1 MDSFELNKILG
12 AILFTLLVVMSLSI
26 FSGVIYSPAV
36 PEKPGFVIEVAEES
50 SEGGAAPAVAQDP
63 PIAVLLASAK
73 VDAGEAVAKK
83 CGACHNFVE
92 GAGAKVGPDLYN
104 VVDRGIG
111 SVEGFKYSAPL
122 QAAHDEGKKWTYEHL
137 YHFLKNPKADMPG
150 TAMGFAGLPKPED
163 RANLIAYLRTLAH
176 EPVPL
181 PAPESAAPAEATP
194 AEVAPAPSDATPSPG
209 SAPSTPAPT
218 AEPAPAAPAAEPAPA
233 PAAPAAEPA
242 PATPAPSATPTEPPP
257 AAPATEAPTKEPAPA
272 TPAPAEQ
279 PAAP

>member
-1 MDSFELNKILG
+1 MDSFERNKILG

-26 FSGVIYSPAV
+26 FAGEIYSPAA

-50 SEGGAAPAVAQDP
+50 TEGGAAPVVAQDP

-122 QAAHDEGKKWTYEHL
+122 QAAHGEGKKWTYEHL

-181 PAPESAAPAEATP
+181 PAPEAAAPAEAAP
-194 AEVAPAPSDATPSPG
+194 AAAEAPAAPATDAAPAAEPAPAAPAAPAAEPAPAPA
-209 SAPSTPAPT
+209 

-233 PAAPAAEPA
+233 APA
-242 PATPAPSATPTEPPP
+242 PAV
-257 AAPATEAPTKEPAPA
+257 PATEPA
-272 TPAPAEQ
+272 PAPAEQ
-279 PAAP
+279 PATP